1 MNFYYVYRIIMIMG
15 AKQTWKVGVQRKFET
30 YLVKIMFFGKKKISE
45 TSDYE
50 TPRPK
55 KLQVRLNP

>member
-1 MNFYYVYRIIMIMG
+1 MIMG
-15 AKQTWKVGVQRKFET
+15 AKRAWKLEVQRKFET
-30 YLVKIMFFGKKKISE
+30 YLVKIMFFGKKKISQ